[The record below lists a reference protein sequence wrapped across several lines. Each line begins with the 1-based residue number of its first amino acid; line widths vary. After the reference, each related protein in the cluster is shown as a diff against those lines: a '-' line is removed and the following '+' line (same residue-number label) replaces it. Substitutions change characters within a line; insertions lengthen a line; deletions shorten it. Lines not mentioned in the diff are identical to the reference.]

1 VAQRRVLR
9 LQYRGGGDAEETRRD
24 IEPLGVIFSGGA
36 WYVVAWCR
44 LRRDVRHFRTDRIR
58 GLEML
63 VETFPTRPDFSLAAH
78 VEQQMTRQETF
89 PARIWFAKQAHE
101 RARRESCATLV
112 EERPRDGGAEFTL
125 YTYCYEWLARW
136 LLSFGADAE
145 AIEPEE
151 LRKLV
156 RLQGEAIV
164 NRYAETSLESVSP
177 EKPSYHLA

>member
-1 VAQRRVLR
+1 MLAESFPAR
-9 LQYRGGGDAEETRRD
+9 L
-24 IEPLGVIFSGGA
+24 
-36 WYVVAWCR
+36 
-44 LRRDVRHFRTDRIR
+44 
-58 GLEML
+58 
-63 VETFPTRPDFSLAAH
+63 DFSLAAH

-89 PARIWFAKQAHE
+89 PARVWFAKPAQE
-101 RARRESCATLV
+101 RARRESYATLV

-151 LRKLV
+151 LRQLV
-156 RLQGEAIV
+156 QVQAEAIV
-164 NRYAETSLESVSP
+164 ARYAEPSLESVAP